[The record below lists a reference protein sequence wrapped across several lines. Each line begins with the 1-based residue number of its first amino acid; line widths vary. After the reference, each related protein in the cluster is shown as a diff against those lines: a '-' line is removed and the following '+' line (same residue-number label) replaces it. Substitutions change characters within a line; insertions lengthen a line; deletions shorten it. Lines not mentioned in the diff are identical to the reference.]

1 MKGKGD
7 WEQHRLSLFMNWKWQ
22 LLWVEEVGDGYP
34 AELKSMYKDFLKK
47 KGNQFK
53 VEV

>member
-1 MKGKGD
+1 
-7 WEQHRLSLFMNWKWQ
+7 MNWKWQ

-47 KGNQFK
+47 GQPIQSRGVKTLFFTTEDGAI
-53 VEV
+53 